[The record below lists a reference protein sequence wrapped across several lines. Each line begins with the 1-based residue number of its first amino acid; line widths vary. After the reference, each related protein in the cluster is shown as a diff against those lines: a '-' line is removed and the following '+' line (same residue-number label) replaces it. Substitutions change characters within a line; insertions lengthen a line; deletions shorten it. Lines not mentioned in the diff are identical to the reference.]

1 MKLIHLSL
9 ISIAFLLT
17 SCAEKSK
24 VWKGTWESTQYPSVM
39 GTLDVELPS
48 SLKPQQA
55 FQTPVIISYSTNS
68 LYRPDESIN
77 VDFEVQIN
85 QGGTSEGS
93 GNNEDV
99 VVTFKGIPQG
109 DQTIT
114 YTAVVKKDTDTISG
128 QYISE
133 MPGDKGSFT
142 IQKH

>member
-48 SLKPQQA
+48 SLKPQQS

-68 LYRPDESIN
+68 LYRPNESIK
-77 VDFEVQIN
+77 VDFEVQIK
-85 QGGTSEGS
+85 QGGSSEGT

-99 VVTFKGIPQG
+99 VVSFKGIPQG
-109 DQTIT
+109 DQIIT
-114 YTAVVKKDTDTISG
+114 YTAAVKEKADTISG
-128 QYISE
+128 QYTSI
-133 MPGDKGSFT
+133 MPEDKGTFT
-142 IQKH
+142 IQK